1 MGLELRFLAANGNF
15 GRRRSRH
22 ELRSAHVLGRRV
34 HSIVMSHFS
43 PPIAQ
48 QISRYIEERI

>member
-15 GRRRSRH
+15 GRRRRSRD
-22 ELRSAHVLGRRV
+22 ELRSVHVLGRRV

-48 QISRYIEERI
+48 QISRYIEE